1 MSITNILNF
10 ENSNGTIGRK
20 ELIQNFLES
29 IGNLAGCYLVEY
41 YDGFDYKQ
49 SFIAKLSITKYGYDT
64 DDFTIGFIEQGSRH
78 RRSRQLDYYKLKS
91 ITLIND

>member
-1 MSITNILNF
+1 MLKF
-10 ENSNGTIGRK
+10 ENSHGTVGKK
-20 ELIQNFLES
+20 EQIKIFLES
-29 IGNLAGCYLVEY
+29 MGNLAGCYLVEY

-49 SFIAKLSITKYGYDT
+49 SLIAKLFITKYSYDT
-64 DDFTIGFIEQGSRH
+64 DDYTIGFIEQGSRH